1 MNASA
6 PTGDALLHLLRQTL
20 HEHFEIDSA
29 LVTPQARLK
38 EDLDLDSIDAVDLT
52 LELNRLTGRKLDVA
66 IFRQARTVADVL
78 AAVQSALA

>member
-1 MNASA
+1 MSA
-6 PTGDALLHLLRQTL
+6 PTADELLQQLRDILQRQ
-20 HEHFEIDSA
+20 FEIDA
-29 LVTPQARLK
+29 QQVTPAARLR

-78 AAVQSALA
+78 ASAQAALAH